1 MRYEFTSDYLHYS
14 SFKRYSN
21 IFKLI
26 IYLSLF
32 KKANIH
38 GIKLSNSRN
47 RIYTILAH
55 ILVRKVIGFQ
65 IQAAATISF
74 ENN

>member
-1 MRYEFTSDYLHYS
+1 MRYEFTNDYLHYS

-32 KKANIH
+32 KKLIFMELNFQTLEIE
-38 GIKLSNSRN
+38 
-47 RIYTILAH
+47 YTL
-55 ILVRKVIGFQ
+55 F
-65 IQAAATISF
+65 
-74 ENN
+74 